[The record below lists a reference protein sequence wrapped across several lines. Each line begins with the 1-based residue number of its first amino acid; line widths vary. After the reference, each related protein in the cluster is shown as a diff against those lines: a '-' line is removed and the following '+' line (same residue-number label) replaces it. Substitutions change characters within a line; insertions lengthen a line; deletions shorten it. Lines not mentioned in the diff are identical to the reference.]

1 MTRANRVQP
10 DSTFLTV
17 PARGAFM
24 GNRGCLHDDAG
35 VIRRRHQGKL
45 WITCTL
51 REKPG
56 RGAVPQ
62 AAPGRYTPLF
72 FIDEAVA
79 CAAGHRPCAECRRAV
94 YNDFRAAWGR
104 AFGAVASAA
113 EMDRVLHAARLD
125 PVTRQPRRH
134 EAEARSLPA
143 GCFILWNDTPHLLRA
158 AEMRPY
164 AVTGYG
170 TPLPRPEGAVTVLTP
185 APLVAVMAAGWQPC
199 LSAEADRPNWGKAP
213 SP

>member
-10 DSTFLTV
+10 DGTFLAV

-35 VIRRRHQGKL
+35 VIRRRHQGKV

-62 AAPGRYTPLF
+62 AVPGRYTPLF
-72 FIDEAVA
+72 FLDEAVA

-104 AFGAVASAA
+104 AFGAVPKAA
-113 EMDRVLHAARLD
+113 EMDAILHAARLD
-125 PVTRQPRRH
+125 PATRLPHRH
-134 EAEARSLPA
+134 QAEAATLPE
-143 GCFILWNDTPHLLRA
+143 GCFILWKGAPHLLA
-158 AEMRPY
+158 ASGLRPY
-164 AVTGYG
+164 RPDGYG
-170 TPLPRPEGAVTVLTP
+170 TPLPRPDGPVTVLTP
-185 APLVAVMAAGWQPC
+185 LPLVQVMRAGWQPV
-199 LSAEADRPNWGKAP
+199 LDLTVDRPNW
-213 SP
+213 